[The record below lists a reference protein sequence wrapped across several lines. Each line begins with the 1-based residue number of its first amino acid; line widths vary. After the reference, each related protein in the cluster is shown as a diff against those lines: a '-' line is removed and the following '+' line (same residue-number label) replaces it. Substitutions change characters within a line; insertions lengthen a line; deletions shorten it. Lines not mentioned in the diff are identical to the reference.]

1 MKNIF
6 LFLILFPFL
15 SCTQNKND
23 YNCIDRK
30 INEIFKGDY
39 NGEKFVYFDSI
50 RKIEKNLI
58 ADKYLVSENYE
69 GYSKFINEHV
79 NLIDEEKSLFFQNL
93 KSYSDFF
100 YHLNSSTMPFLV
112 LTECCECEESDYK
125 KKIQIYDSM
134 KLDGGYP
141 SKENLLKLLKVT
153 NFKCEE
159 EKLILL
165 NFVYLHFM
173 SIVDGKVLE
182 NENSPE
188 INFGDD

>member
-23 YNCIDRK
+23 YSCINKK
-30 INEIFKGDY
+30 INEIFKEDY
-39 NGEKFVYFDSI
+39 NGKDFAYFDSI
-50 RKIEKNLI
+50 KKIEKNLI
-58 ADKYLVSENYE
+58 NEKYIISDDYV
-69 GYSKFINEHV
+69 GYSKFINEQV
-79 NLIDEEKSLFFQNL
+79 NLNDKKKSLFFEKL
-93 KSYSDFF
+93 KSYSNFF
-100 YHLNSSTMPFLV
+100 YHLNSSTMTFLV
-112 LTECCECEESDYK
+112 LTECCECKESDYK
-125 KKIQIYDSM
+125 NKIQIYDSM

-141 SKENLLKLLKVT
+141 SKENLLKLLKLT
-153 NFKCEE
+153 NFKNEE